1 MLTKDQ
7 EKTLKYLL
15 SIERN
20 SDNQISVGKNNYS
33 LNNVTEKDF
42 ISYLNL
48 FENSNLIKIHW
59 HSPHHDNLICF
70 VDITLLPDAINY
82 FDNQKTNKKSNRR
95 EWIRTYIPITISFIA
110 LIKSFQNEIISL
122 VKLIMQLW
130 KQ

>member
-20 SDNQISVGKNNYS
+20 SDNQIRVGRNNYS

-59 HSPHHDNLICF
+59 HSPHHDNLIYF

-82 FDNQKTNKKSNRR
+82 FKTKKSNKK
-95 EWIRTYIPITISFIA
+95 EDY
-110 LIKSFQNEIISL
+110 
-122 VKLIMQLW
+122 
-130 KQ
+130 

>member
-20 SDNQISVGKNNYS
+20 SDNQISVGRNNYS

-82 FDNQKTNKKSNRR
+82 FKTKKSNKKKTIK
-95 EWIRTYIPITISFIA
+95 EDIKWLIP
-110 LIKSFQNEIISL
+110 LIISIL
-122 VKLIMQLW
+122 SLICSIYSIMLSMNAAV
-130 KQ
+130 